1 MSRYGSSG
9 ASYAMY
15 GWGIP
20 LSWAILSVPR
30 PPVPMALSSLRAKVQ
45 WSPFS
50 PPVLLRWVTHR
61 NLFLEK
67 SFLVHTLLLIL
78 FSKGCCFPRKCP
90 PRQKAGPPEMRCTLQ
105 GPFYVRKRKL
115 SFSWGYILKQ
125 KEKQGENWSCLGFC
139 VFSYFR
145 NTWKET
151 LREKQWIS
159 NDNSNPFIQ
168 N

>member
-30 PPVPMALSSLRAKVQ
+30 YSSYGFELTEGQSSMVAF
-45 WSPFS
+45 P

-90 PRQKAGPPEMRCTLQ
+90 PGQKAGPQEVRRTLR

-125 KEKQGENWSCLGFC
+125 KEKWGENWSCLGFC
-139 VFSYFR
+139 IFSYFR

-159 NDNSNPFIQ
+159 NDNSNPSIQ